1 MLSGELR
8 REAMIRAG
16 LIQYFTNVINQNKK
30 IDVEPV
36 VYANIP
42 WTVAH
47 LALEEAYDND
57 SLETKIK
64 ILQNISCHNPGLLA
78 FLIKKMNMFT
88 Y

>member
-42 WTVAH
+42 
-47 LALEEAYDND
+47 
-57 SLETKIK
+57 
-64 ILQNISCHNPGLLA
+64 
-78 FLIKKMNMFT
+78 
-88 Y
+88 